1 MTRKLHSAK
10 NGNTFHPI
18 AGPHCVVVC
27 SIHLRFLYPRLHSF
41 LTILGFYVGCMG
53 PRTTKSAIIPFYEF
67 GYWDLVFNSLLH
79 EVVKTTLE
87 KCTKSSFQLSPHSI
101 ICAKFLQFSIGN
113 PPFVHLSMRQSSVN
127 VFSNW
132 RIWHLMLSPKWYVVL
147 TSQYL
152 HTKHQ
157 TT

>member
-18 AGPHCVVVC
+18 AGPHCIVVC
-27 SIHLRFLYPRLHSF
+27 SIHLRFLYARLHSF

-67 GYWDLVFNSLLH
+67 GYWDLVFNSFMKWSKPLW
-79 EVVKTTLE
+79 
-87 KCTKSSFQLSPHSI
+87 KSAQRAVSNCRPSI

-132 RIWHLMLSPKWYVVL
+132 RIWHLMLSPK
-147 TSQYL
+147 
-152 HTKHQ
+152 
-157 TT
+157 